1 MKLHEYS
8 FHKKDSKISI
18 HIGNRNDKGTES
30 IDVEKG
36 QSWIDSKKT

>member
-30 IDVEKG
+30 IDVGKG
-36 QSWIDSKKT
+36 TELDRLKKT